1 MSELA
6 TLARPYASAVFKR
19 AKETGA
25 TSKWAESLAFIEA
38 VLTNQDVSKIVD
50 NPNVSNERKSALML
64 ELCGEKM
71 DPEVGNFLQLLVH
84 NKRLGLISSITRL
97 YEKLKAQDEGYIE
110 ADVFTAYALT
120 KEAKTQFASSLE
132 KKLGKKVHMK
142 AAVDKTLIGGVL
154 VRAGDKVIDG
164 SIRGQLKQMQKTLQ

>member
-19 AKETGA
+19 AKETGSA
-25 TSKWAESLAFIEA
+25 DKWSQSLAFIEA
-38 VLTNQDVSKIVD
+38 VVTNQDVSGIID

-64 ELCGEKM
+64 DLCGEKV

-84 NKRLGLISSITRL
+84 NKRLGLVSYIMRL
-97 YEKLKAQDEGYIE
+97 YEELKAQDEGYIE
-110 ADVFTAYALT
+110 AEVFTAYALT
-120 KEAKTQFASSLE
+120 KEAKAQFASSLE

-142 AAVDKTLIGGVL
+142 VAVDKTLIGGAL
-154 VRAGDKVIDG
+154 VRAGDMVIDG
-164 SIRGQLKQMQKTLQ
+164 SVRGQLKQMQKTLQ

>member
-25 TSKWAESLAFIEA
+25 TEKWSQSLAFIEA
-38 VLTNQDVSKIVD
+38 VLTNRDVSRLVD

-64 ELCGEKM
+64 DLCGDKV
-71 DPEVGNFLQLLVH
+71 DPEVGNFLRLLVY
-84 NKRLGLISSITRL
+84 NKRLGLVSSITRL
-97 YEKLKAQDEGYIE
+97 YEELKAQDEGYIE
-110 ADVFTAYALT
+110 ADVYTAYALT
-120 KEAKTQFASSLE
+120 REAKTQFASSLE

-142 AAVDKTLIGGVL
+142 VTVDKSLIGGVL

-164 SIRGQLKQMQKTLQ
+164 SVRGQLKQMQKTLQ

>member
-19 AKETGA
+19 AKETGTA
-25 TSKWAESLAFIEA
+25 EKWSQSLAFLEA
-38 VLTNQDVSKIVD
+38 VLTNQDVSRIVD

-64 ELCGEKM
+64 ELCGDKV
-71 DPEVGNFLQLLVH
+71 DPEAGNFLQLLVH
-84 NKRLGLISSITRL
+84 NKRLGLVPYIARL
-97 YEKLKAQDEGYIE
+97 YEELKAQDEGYIE
-110 ADVFTAYALT
+110 ADVYTAYALT
-120 KEAKTQFASSLE
+120 KEAKAQFASSLE
-132 KKLGKKVHMK
+132 KKLGKKVRMK